1 MLDVAR
7 TVNDLRVPPGNR
19 LEKLV
24 GDRAGQYSSG
34 STTSTASA
42 SPGPTPD
49 RSMSR
54 SSTTTD
60 RRPSHDDTSARSDR
74 PGEIL
79 AEEFLGPL
87 GISQYRLAQATGLSQ
102 THIGEIV
109 RGKRRIT
116 PDAGLPDRPGARGQR
131 PLLDRSPDQLR
142 HPRRQDRPRRRTRRH
157 RAHRRGLMLHTGRVR
172 GRRDGVGVATGDG
185 RGRSAR
191 LPATNE
197 AVGSCP
203 TGRARVT

>member
-1 MLDVAR
+1 MIQSFADETTRKVWELERAPRLGADVQRAAHRRLQMLDVAR

-24 GDRAGQYSSG
+24 GDRAGQYSVRVN
-34 STTSTASA
+34 
-42 SPGPTPD
+42 D
-49 RSMSR
+49 Q
-54 SSTTTD
+54 D
-60 RRPSHDDTSARSDR
+60 RRLPLTGGLAMTTPAHDPIT

-116 PDAGLPDRPGARGQR
+116 PDAGLRIARALGVSDRYWIDLQTNYDTLVAKI
-131 PLLDRSPDQLR
+131 
-142 HPRRQDRPRRRTRRH
+142 
-157 RAHRRGLMLHTGRVR
+157 AHAAELAAIEPI
-172 GRRDGVGVATGDG
+172 VA
-185 RGRSAR
+185 A
-191 LPATNE
+191 
-197 AVGSCP
+197 
-203 TGRARVT
+203 